1 MSKAEPHQEP
11 TRLDKRRRILLEE
24 RYSWQKEL
32 KIMGSIIRAV
42 GIEISIGKWPNE
54 ETLAA
59 YPSIAAL
66 KTLGDKIAE
75 SGKELAE
82 IERQI
87 ALQQQTEIGKLP
99 D

>member
-1 MSKAEPHQEP
+1 
-11 TRLDKRRRILLEE
+11 
-24 RYSWQKEL
+24 
-32 KIMGSIIRAV
+32 MGSIIRAV
-42 GIEISIGKWPNE
+42 GIHISMGRWPDK

-66 KTLGDKIAE
+66 KALGDKIAE
-75 SGKELAE
+75 SGQELAD

-87 ALQQQTEIGKLP
+87 ALEQQTEIATLP